1 MKTRMIS
8 LAVLVAIL
16 LTLPMVLYAQET
28 DPEAVVTAY
37 YEAVNA
43 SDVEGALSY
52 FADDAVINIVP
63 FGTHTGKEEIR
74 AYLEGAVALNATL
87 EPENLQVDGDTLTLT
102 VWYSDDD
109 LRGLGLKLEGITEV
123 TFKDGKIVAE
133 TWTATDE
140 TMAALQAAMA
150 TLPETGGEALP
161 IYALVMALGGLA
173 VAGGLGM
180 RFLHRRWRE
189 V

>member
-1 MKTRMIS
+1 MKTRTIVLMMLLVL
-8 LAVLVAIL
+8 LA
-16 LTLPMVLYAQET
+16 LPTALYAQET
-28 DPEAVVTAY
+28 DLEALITAY

-43 SDVEGALSY
+43 GDVESALSY

-87 EPENLQVDGDTLTLT
+87 EPENLQVEGDTLTLT

-109 LRGLGLKLEGITEV
+109 LRALSLKLEGITEV
-123 TFKDGKIVAE
+123 TIQGGKIVTE

-140 TMAALQAAMA
+140 TMAALQAAMS

-161 IYALVMALGGLA
+161 LYVLVMALGGLA
-173 VAGGLGM
+173 VAGGLGV
-180 RFLHRRWRE
+180 RFLRCRWRQIR
-189 V
+189 